1 MEKDWKK
8 FLTKKNIVIL
18 VLVLVLLIWLGYRE
32 FKINKI
38 IKITKVAVTMQK
50 GLDESRIQNAVKI
63 GEQICIQRSY
73 NVDSCFQE
81 LAKFNNEEYA
91 KISEKYRYLH
101 ENTYADWRN
110 IAVKILRKE
119 IGTPV
124 N

>member
-18 VLVLVLLIWLGYRE
+18 VLVLFLLIWLGYRE